1 MLDRPESSG
10 SGDRVPL
17 SDLFIGFL
25 KVSLS
30 GFGGGLV
37 WARRAVVEQ
46 RRWMDEQ
53 EFAETLTLCQLMPG
67 PNIVGI
73 TVCVGAKL
81 RGAIG
86 AIAGFILVPWTVG
99 LTIGGIVL
107 RNAEIA
113 MLQNILSGLSA
124 SAAGLLIGTG
134 LRLLT
139 PQQQSPHGIALCR
152 FGFRRHGIHQ
162 AAAADRAACIGSDQ
176 HRGCRPRKRESAMNS
191 SSATLVLA
199 AHLAVLS
206 PISFGGF
213 PTVLPDVHDFA
224 VAKGW
229 VTDQEFA
236 ISLRSRK

>member
-10 SGDRVPL
+10 SGDRVQL
-17 SDLFIGFL
+17 SDLLIGFL

-73 TVCVGAKL
+73 TVCVAAKL

-86 AIAGFILVPWTVG
+86 AISAVAGFILVPWTVG

-113 MLQNILSGLSA
+113 VLQNILSGLSA

-139 PQQQSPHGIALCR
+139 PHRSRRTALLFAGLAFAGMAFTRLPLPIVLLALAPISIAVAGL
-152 FGFRRHGIHQ
+152 
-162 AAAADRAACIGSDQ
+162 
-176 HRGCRPRKRESAMNS
+176 ESAR
-191 SSATLVLA
+191 A
-199 AHLAVLS
+199 
-206 PISFGGF
+206 
-213 PTVLPDVHDFA
+213 
-224 VAKGW
+224 
-229 VTDQEFA
+229 
-236 ISLRSRK
+236 R

>member
-99 LTIGGIVL
+99 LTIGGI
-107 RNAEIA
+107 A
-113 MLQNILSGLSA
+113 QSA
-124 SAAGLLIGTG
+124 LDPDRGRSTG
-134 LRLLT
+134 
-139 PQQQSPHGIALCR
+139 
-152 FGFRRHGIHQ
+152 
-162 AAAADRAACIGSDQ
+162 RARTSVTAS
-176 HRGCRPRKRESAMNS
+176 SMS
-191 SSATLVLA
+191 SS
-199 AHLAVLS
+199 
-206 PISFGGF
+206 
-213 PTVLPDVHDFA
+213 
-224 VAKGW
+224 
-229 VTDQEFA
+229 E
-236 ISLRSRK
+236 